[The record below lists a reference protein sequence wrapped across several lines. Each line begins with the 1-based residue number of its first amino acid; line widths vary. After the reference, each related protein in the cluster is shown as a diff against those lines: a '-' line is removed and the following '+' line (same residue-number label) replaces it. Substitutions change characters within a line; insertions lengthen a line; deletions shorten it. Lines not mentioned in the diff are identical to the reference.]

1 MQEEQ
6 PGKLSETIRGRLLTP
21 KSGEFE
27 VAHKV
32 YNEMIDRRPAA
43 IVRCA
48 DVADVRAA
56 VNFAREDGLT
66 VAIRGGGHNGAGLG
80 VCDQGLVIDLLPM
93 RGIRVDPAKGT

>member
-32 YNEMIDRRPAA
+32 YNEMVDRHPAA

-66 VAIRGGGHNGAGLG
+66 VKATYQENYERLTKIKRKY
-80 VCDQGLVIDLLPM
+80 
-93 RGIRVDPAKGT
+93 DPNNFFHINQNIKPE